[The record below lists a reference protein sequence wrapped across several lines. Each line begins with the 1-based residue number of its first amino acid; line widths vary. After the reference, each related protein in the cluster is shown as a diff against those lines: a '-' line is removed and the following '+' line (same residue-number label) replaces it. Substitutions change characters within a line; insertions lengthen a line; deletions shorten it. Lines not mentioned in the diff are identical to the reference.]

1 MNTVELNILKTLR
14 EETQALKIIDI
25 IMIIYTIFSFIM
37 IIRNY
42 LSSKKMMDKIDKIL
56 YQCRMN
62 Y

>member
-42 LSSKKMMDKIDKIL
+42 LSSKKMMDKIDAIL
-56 YQCRMN
+56 HRCRMN
-62 Y
+62 